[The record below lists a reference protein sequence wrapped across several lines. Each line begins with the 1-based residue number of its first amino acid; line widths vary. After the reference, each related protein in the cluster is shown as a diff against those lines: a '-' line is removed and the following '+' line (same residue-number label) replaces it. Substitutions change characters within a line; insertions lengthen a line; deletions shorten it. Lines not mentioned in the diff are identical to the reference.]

1 MGMGRAAYERLSRNR
16 GKRSPSIANQRF
28 EIKEYFERNGWPF
41 DESLNFSDD
50 DISAAKYETKER
62 PGYNALLAAIRAALV
77 HMIVVT
83 EMTRLFRQVP
93 DLLELHAIVLELHVR
108 SFVIETTSGERGGA
122 RYDLMTNQGFH
133 DALDAVVDGSRESG
147 KISDRVRR
155 AKRARAREGRW
166 HGGNRP
172 YGYERET
179 PIFDAEGNITNR
191 GRLVVVESEA
201 AIIRG
206 LTARILNGEALTKIA
221 ADLNEREVP
230 TATGNGRLWHP
241 ATIRNLFRS
250 KRIAGIREDEGAE
263 YPASWPAIIS
273 VEDWER
279 VSLVLGDAA
288 RYVGAAKKGVRSY
301 LLTGIIE
308 CGICGAD
315 GETHVKLYPGAMW
328 GKQRIKQRKYACKTL
343 DHYGRQVGCGK
354 IVRLADPVEAL
365 VSEAVLARF
374 ESEDLAALVAPEAP
388 AELHELAAQLVEDRR
403 RLEQANQDRYRRA
416 DDPLRLDRRDFARVR
431 AEIEDAMESVQR
443 RMARLEQGRTL
454 ASIPIGKTLREA
466 WYAADLGWRR
476 TVLSLV
482 VERVKLLPGHP
493 GSRLWPT
500 EDDEHYEDILKHY
513 PDAPWRFDGSRVVI
527 SWKV

>member
-1 MGMGRAAYERLSRNR
+1 MGRAAYERLSQDR

-28 EIKEYFERNGWPF
+28 DIEEYYERNGWQF

-50 DISAAKYETKER
+50 DISASKYSTKER
-62 PGYNALLAAIRAALV
+62 PGYNALLATIRVGQIEAIVA
-77 HMIVVT
+77 T
-83 EMTRLFRQVP
+83 EVTRLFRRVE
-93 DLLELHAIVLELHVR
+93 DLLEVHAIVLDVQAR
-108 SFVIETTSGERGGA
+108 SFVIETAPGGA
-122 RYDLMTNQGFH
+122 RYDLMTNEGFH
-133 DALDAVVDGSRESG
+133 NALDAVVEASRESG

-172 YGYERET
+172 YGYEREKL
-179 PIFDAEGNITNR
+179 ILDAEGNITNR

-201 AIIRG
+201 AIVRE
-206 LTARILNGEALTKIA
+206 LTARILNGEALTKIT
-221 ADLNEREVP
+221 ADLNERKVP

-250 KRIAGIREDEGAE
+250 KRIAGIREDQGAE
-263 YPASWPAIIS
+263 YPASWQAIITM
-273 VEDWER
+273 EDFER

-301 LLTGIIE
+301 LLTGIVE

-328 GKQRIKQRKYACKTL
+328 GKQRIKQRKYACRTL
-343 DHYGRQVGCGK
+343 DHYGRQIGCGK

-374 ESEDLAALVAPEAP
+374 ESEDLTALVAPDAP

-416 DDPLRLDRRDFARVR
+416 GDPLRLDLRDFARIR
-431 AEIEDAMESVQR
+431 AEIEDAMDSVRR
-443 RMARLEQGRTL
+443 RMARLEQGQTL

-500 EDDEHYEDILKHY
+500 EDDEHYEDILKQY

>member
-1 MGMGRAAYERLSRNR
+1 MARSAYERLSQDR

-28 EIKEYFERNGWPF
+28 DIEEYFQRNGWPF

-50 DISAAKYETKER
+50 DISASRFETKER
-62 PGYNALLAAIRAALV
+62 PGYNALLAAVRAAQANA
-77 HMIVVT
+77 IVVT
-83 EMTRLFRQVP
+83 EVTRLFRRVE
-93 DLLELHAIVLELHVR
+93 DLLEVHGIVLDLHLP
-108 SFVIETTSGERGGA
+108 SFVIETAPGGA
-122 RYDLMTNQGFH
+122 RYDLMTNEGFH
-133 DALDAVVDGSRESG
+133 NALDAVVEASRESG

-172 YGYERET
+172 YGYEREK
-179 PIFDAEGNITNR
+179 PIFDADGNITNR

-201 AIIRG
+201 AIIRE
-206 LTARILNGEALTKIA
+206 LTARILDGEALTKIA

-230 TATGNGRLWHP
+230 TASGNGRLWHP

-315 GETHVKLYPGAMW
+315 GKTHVKLYAGATW
-328 GKQRIKQRKYACKTL
+328 GRDRIPARRYHCKTL

-354 IVRLADPVEAL
+354 ITRLAEPVEAL

-416 DDPLRLDRRDFARVR
+416 DDPLRLDRRDFARIR
-431 AEIEDAMESVQR
+431 AEIEDAMEAVKR

-500 EDDEHYEDILKHY
+500 ENDEHYEDILKHY